1 MSLADLF
8 RQLSILIGLPA
19 VLLAGTGAAIIVIAR
34 DWRLS
39 LFGYAVMTVM
49 LSLLLSQII
58 PTAWALMQAIAGGLI
73 AVILYLSARQLRWT
87 SHGRGRWETRWPV
100 MASLTSFRMLA
111 VGLAT
116 VTFLVLRDKLPI
128 PILAPLFRDAVS
140 WLVIMSLLGLALHE
154 EPLHAGLCLLTFL
167 AGTELL
173 LFTLIQRQMLV
184 GLWLGGQILLAVAIA
199 YLVLARG
206 LAVARPEEPVL
217 GEAQAR
223 GDLGGGRP

>member
-19 VLLAGTGAAIIVIAR
+19 VLLAGAGAAIIVIAR

-39 LFGYAVMTVM
+39 LFGYAVVSVM

-73 AVILYLSARQLRWT
+73 AVILFLSARQLREV
-87 SHGRGRWETRWPV
+87 SRGDRRATRWPI
-100 MASLTSFRMLA
+100 MASLTSFRVLA

-116 VTFLVLRDKLPI
+116 VTFVAIRSKVPI
-128 PILAPLFRDAVS
+128 PGLEPLFRDAVS
-140 WLVIMSLLGLALHE
+140 WLILMSLLGLALHE

-167 AGTELL
+167 AGSELL

-184 GLWLGGQILLAVAIA
+184 GLWLGGQVLLGLAIA

-206 LAVARPEEPVL
+206 LAPARNGAPAL
-217 GEAQAR
+217 GENGAN
-223 GDLGGGRP
+223 GGRP